1 MLVIKKG
8 DDKEEVYFVEA
19 QPARLGHKCQSQK
32 LGSQLTVPEFNA
44 QRANFSGKLEV
55 DLILLKD

>member
-19 QPARLGHKCQSQK
+19 DPARLGHKGQMFFKKKKKKDQM
-32 LGSQLTVPEFNA
+32 LGSQLTGPEFKA
-44 QRANFSGKLEV
+44 Q
-55 DLILLKD
+55 